1 MGSVPIRFMKAL
13 LRRLPQ
19 RLHLMGFGMVLAC
32 FIQKRPG
39 LKARLAAIE
48 GLTFLLD
55 VTDIQKRYPFHVQ
68 KGKLCIVWGE
78 GKKPDVT
85 LRGDF
90 ESLWGLL
97 RRRADADSLFF
108 SRKLVVEGDVQ
119 ASIFLKNILENL

>member
-1 MGSVPIRFMKAL
+1 
-13 LRRLPQ
+13 
-19 RLHLMGFGMVLAC
+19 MGFGMVLAC